1 MPVSIFWSRAPNH
14 ERSLIRVLLSEDWT
28 VTSRFRRFV
37 TILFNRRD
45 ITVQFGAPIAL
56 REIAEPQISDARLV
70 RRIARLVRVQFKK
83 QRTALLGPDLSHR
96 RTVDRSDR
104 REPQCAIGDRERS
117 RDHATAR
124 ACGSRDARRATRVRS
139 PPTCRT

>member
-1 MPVSIFWSRAPNH
+1 M
-14 ERSLIRVLLSEDWT
+14 IRVLLSEDWT
-28 VTSRFRRFV
+28 ATSRFRRLV

-56 REIAEPQISDARLV
+56 REVAEPQISDSRLV

-96 RTVDRSDR
+96 RTLINQLVAQPKR
-104 REPQCAIGDRERS
+104 
-117 RDHATAR
+117 
-124 ACGSRDARRATRVRS
+124 ARRDRY
-139 PPTCRT
+139 